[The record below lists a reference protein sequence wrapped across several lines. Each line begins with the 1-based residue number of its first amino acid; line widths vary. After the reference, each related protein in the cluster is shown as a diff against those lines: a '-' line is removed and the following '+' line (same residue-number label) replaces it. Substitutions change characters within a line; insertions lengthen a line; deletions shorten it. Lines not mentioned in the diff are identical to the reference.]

1 MKITLK
7 ETNQLLLFIIMLTT
21 VLLLGKPLLV
31 PIIMACLLAMLM
43 APLCC
48 RLDKK
53 LPRALSALTC
63 VLILLI
69 AISGIC
75 TLVSLE
81 ISNFMKDLPRIE
93 RKTDQLVEQV
103 HNFIDKEIKISP
115 EQQDGIIKKEIN
127 RLGNST
133 GMYIRMLLTG
143 VLSTLSGIVI
153 TLVFTFLL
161 LFGKEKYEVFCIM
174 LYKDGNPAEVQR
186 TINEITKV
194 SQQYLTGRAI
204 SMSIQATLFSVGL
217 SIIGVQNS
225 VTLGCLAGL
234 LSIFPY
240 LGPVLG
246 GLFPVLMSLLSEDIS
261 TTFWVLTLLV
271 CVQVFD
277 NYLVEPNVVGG
288 KVNLSAFATI
298 LIIIMGGTLWGVAGM
313 IMFVPI
319 LGIVKII
326 FTHVV
331 ALNHYAYLIG
341 DPDEKE
347 PSWISK
353 CIHFF
358 IKKNNKP
365 VKEIY

>member
-7 ETNQLLLFIIMLTT
+7 DVNQFLLFIIMLTV
-21 VLLLGKPLLV
+21 VLFFGKALLV
-31 PIIMACLLAMLM
+31 PLIMACLLAMLM

-48 RLDKK
+48 VFDKK
-53 LPRALSALTC
+53 LPRALSALSC
-63 VLILLI
+63 ILLLLM
-69 AISGIC
+69 AVSGIC
-75 TLVSLE
+75 TLVSME
-81 ISNFMKDLPRIE
+81 ISNFMKDIPRIE
-93 RKTDQLVEQV
+93 RKTDQLIEQV
-103 HNFIDKEIKISP
+103 HDFVDKEINISP
-115 EQQDGIIKKEIN
+115 EQQDGFIKKEIN
-127 RLGNST
+127 SLGSST
-133 GMYIRMLLTG
+133 GAYVQMLLTG
-143 VLSTLSGIVI
+143 VLTTLSGIVI

-161 LFGKEKYEVFCIM
+161 LFGKEKYEVFFIM
-174 LYKDGNPAEVQR
+174 LYKDGNSAEVLR
-186 TINEITKV
+186 TIREITKV

-204 SMSIQATLFSVGL
+204 SMSIQATLFSIGL
-217 SIIGVQNS
+217 SIIGVQNGIL
-225 VTLGCLAGL
+225 LGCLAGL

-261 TTFWVLTLLV
+261 TTFWVLALLV

-288 KVNLSAFATI
+288 KVNLSAFSTI

-313 IMFVPI
+313 VMFVPI
-319 LGIVKII
+319 LGVVKII

-331 ALNHYAYLIG
+331 ALNPYAYLIG

-347 PSWISK
+347 TSLMSK
-353 CIHFF
+353 CINFF
-358 IKKNNKP
+358 KKRNNKP